1 MAKQKRDAKVTKAK
15 IIQNAMKLFSQKGY
29 DATTAD
35 DIARESDVNKALI
48 YYYFKNKA
56 GLYANV
62 MSGLFLAI
70 REEIAEADKCCDNPF
85 GELKAFI
92 DTYARYAKKEPFFP
106 ALLLRE
112 LSDNGAHIPDMMFV
126 SMLNL
131 FSLLSDIL
139 KRGEAQGIFKK
150 STPMIIHFM
159 ILGTINLLVTTGPL
173 RKKAMEVDVTLDTC
187 SECSID
193 EIAQTL
199 YTNIKQILEV
209 PNNAKNITCA

>member
-1 MAKQKRDAKVTKAK
+1 M
-15 IIQNAMKLFSQKGY
+15 
-29 DATTAD
+29 
-35 DIARESDVNKALI
+35 
-48 YYYFKNKA
+48 
-56 GLYANV
+56 
-62 MSGLFLAI
+62 
-70 REEIAEADKCCDNPF
+70 
-85 GELKAFI
+85 KAFI

-139 KRGEAQGIFKK
+139 KRGEEQGIFKK
-150 STPMIIHFM
+150 SIPMVIHFM
-159 ILGTINLLVTTGPL
+159 ILGTINLLVTTEPL
-173 RKKAMEVDVTLDTC
+173 RKKAMEVNATLDTC